1 MRSVLIYLPASIQA
15 KFAKYHNLPTQV
27 RYTYTLSGLIFESAK
42 VSAEYFRKCWIHLHP
57 LLSDDELFSLF
68 KDSGFS
74 PRPYA
79 KIGRLAFVT
88 KVLQKY
94 KVALV
99 CFFVLLVSAYT
110 YLLQPCFYAH
120 AFLCIC
126 FVYICA
132 LVCVRVVY
140 SCLHDSYFLL
150 YEPA

>member
-74 PRPYA
+74 PRPYERA
-79 KIGRLAFVT
+79 GRLVFVRN
-88 KVLQKY
+88 VLQQY
-94 KVALV
+94 KAATVFIFSGIYVYASFAGLLLLCVCIFWAFALFTCLRIRALV
-99 CFFVLLVSAYT
+99 CKSVVL
-110 YLLQPCFYAH
+110 H
-120 AFLCIC
+120 A
-126 FVYICA
+126 
-132 LVCVRVVY
+132 
-140 SCLHDSYFLL
+140 
-150 YEPA
+150 